1 MEHPPYLVAQELESL
16 LGDPEEP
23 GTAFSHARSL
33 ELDENEEFPA
43 DICRQL
49 EGWGLQE
56 FYIPAEYGGRLTDY
70 ETVMQVMRVVARRD
84 LTVAVGHGK
93 TYLGGVCVWISGTA
107 EQARRLAADI
117 RAGVPVSL
125 ALTERAHG
133 SDLLAG
139 DVRGEADGA
148 GGWRVSGE
156 KWLINNATRGSLLS
170 VLTRT
175 AEDGGPRGFT
185 VLLVDKRGLAE
196 GDDYHCLD
204 KIRTHGIRG
213 ADISGI
219 TFDAAPVP
227 ADAAVGGEGGGVET
241 VLKALQLTRTMC
253 ASLSLGA
260 ADHALAIALDFTERR
275 ELFGRRL
282 IDLPQARHVLASA
295 AADVLV
301 GEALATVAA
310 RTVHTVPDELSVVA
324 AATKYLVP
332 TGTEGV
338 IADLTRLLG
347 ARAFLKDV
355 HARGMFQKVDRDH
368 RIVGLFDGNTLVNLN
383 SLVNQFR
390 SLSRGWLRGGGDTSG
405 AVRAFDV
412 AQPLPPLDPARLSLV
427 ARRGSGVMATL
438 PMSVAALRAEAAGRP
453 ELKGAL
459 GAAERLL
466 AVTGRV
472 HESMDAYRTVV
483 TDVPPAAF
491 DVARRY
497 SLCLAGAACLGLWA
511 HNHRAAE
518 SGRTGALWRDGVWLW
533 PVLDRLLVRLG
544 EPDAGDPDAYPP
556 LLERLR
562 AARNAGELFSLFP
575 FSLHGSAD
583 RPTGAPGDAAPQAGG
598 SDSPAPRPGAPG
610 GAAAPSRTPG
620 EAAAPSGTP
629 GDAAEPTHA
638 PGEVGAPS
646 SAPGDA
652 AAPSHAPGGDG
663 GSPAAV
669 PHAHTDTRAAVGGAR
684 TPEGTSC

>member
-1 MEHPPYLVAQELESL
+1 MEHPPYRVAQELELL
-16 LGDPEEP
+16 LGDPEDP
-23 GTAFSHARSL
+23 GTDFSHTRCL

-43 DICRQL
+43 DICRVL
-49 EGWGLQE
+49 EDWGLAE
-56 FYIPAEYGGRLTDY
+56 FYIPAEHGGRLTDY

-93 TYLGGVCVWISGTA
+93 TYLGGVCVWISGTP
-107 EQARRLAADI
+107 EQGRRLAADI

-139 DVRGEADGA
+139 DVRGEPGGE

-175 AEDGGPRGFT
+175 GPDGGPRGFT
-185 VLLVDKRGLAE
+185 VLLVDKRPLTE
-196 GDDYHCLD
+196 GEHYRCLD

-219 TFDAAPVP
+219 AFDDAPVP

-260 ADHALAIALDFTERR
+260 ADHALRIALDFAERR

-282 IDLPQARHVLASA
+282 VDLPQARHVLACA
-295 AADVLV
+295 AADVLA

-310 RTVHTVPDELSVVA
+310 RSVHSIPDELSVAA

-332 TGTEGV
+332 TGTEALIGE
-338 IADLTRLLG
+338 LTRLLG

-355 HARGMFQKVDRDH
+355 HALGMFQKVDRDH

-390 SLSRGWLRGGGDTSG
+390 SLGRGWQRGSGDRAG
-405 AVRAFDV
+405 AARAFDLS
-412 AQPLPPLDPARLSLV
+412 APLPPLDPTRLSLV
-427 ARRGSGVMATL
+427 ARRGSGIMATL
-438 PMSVAALRAEAAGRP
+438 PDSVEALRSEAALRP

-459 GAAERLL
+459 AAAERLL
-466 AVTGRV
+466 AATGRV
-472 HESMDAYRTVV
+472 HEAMDAYRAVV
-483 TDVPPAAF
+483 SDVPPAAF
-491 DVARRY
+491 DVARQY
-497 SLCLAGAACLGLWA
+497 SLCLAGAASLGLWA
-511 HNHRAAE
+511 HNHRAA
-518 SGRTGALWRDGVWLW
+518 STGRTGELWSDGVWLW
-533 PVLDRLLVRLG
+533 PVLDRLLTRLG
-544 EPDAGDPDAYPP
+544 EPDAGEPDAYPH
-556 LLERLR
+556 LLDRLR
-562 AARNAGELFSLFP
+562 ATRTAGELFSLLP
-575 FSLHGSAD
+575 FRMH
-583 RPTGAPGDAAPQAGG
+583 
-598 SDSPAPRPGAPG
+598 G
-610 GAAAPSRTPG
+610 GANPRTDESDESDPS
-620 EAAAPSGTP
+620 
-629 GDAAEPTHA
+629 
-638 PGEVGAPS
+638 
-646 SAPGDA
+646 
-652 AAPSHAPGGDG
+652 
-663 GSPAAV
+663 
-669 PHAHTDTRAAVGGAR
+669 
-684 TPEGTSC
+684 EGTSC

>member
-1 MEHPPYLVAQELESL
+1 MDHPPYRVAQELESL
-16 LGDPEEP
+16 LGDPEDP
-23 GTAFSHARSL
+23 ATPFSHARSL

-43 DICRQL
+43 DLCRLL

-56 FYIPAEYGGRLTDY
+56 FYIPAEHGGRLTDY

-93 TYLGGVCVWISGTA
+93 TYLGGVCVWISGTP
-107 EQARRLAADI
+107 EQARGLAADI

-139 DVRGEADGA
+139 DVRGESDGA
-148 GGWRVSGE
+148 GGWRISGE

-175 AEDGGPRGFT
+175 SEDGGPRGFT
-185 VLLVDKRGLAE
+185 VLLVDKRRLTE
-196 GDDYHCLD
+196 GDDYRCVD

-219 TFDAAPVP
+219 AFDGAPVP

-260 ADHALAIALDFTERR
+260 ADHALAIALDFAERR

-295 AADVLV
+295 AADVLA

-310 RTVHTVPDELSVVA
+310 RSVHTVPDELSVA
-324 AATKYLVP
+324 AAVTKYLVP

-338 IADLTRLLG
+338 IVELTRLLG

-390 SLSRGWLRGGGDTSG
+390 SLSRGWLRGGGDTEG
-405 AVRAFDV
+405 AVRAFDLST
-412 AQPLPPLDPARLSLV
+412 PLPALEPARLSLV

-438 PMSVAALRAEAAGRP
+438 PASVAALRAEAGRRP

-472 HESMDAYRTVV
+472 HEEMDAYRAVV
-483 TDVPPAAF
+483 SDVPPAAF
-491 DVARRY
+491 DVARHY
-497 SLCLAGAACLGLWA
+497 SLCLAGAACLGLWT
-511 HNHRAAE
+511 HNQRTARA
-518 SGRTGALWRDGVWLW
+518 GRTGELWRDGVWLW
-533 PVLDRLLVRLG
+533 PVLDRLLVKLG

-562 AARNAGELFSLFP
+562 AAREAGELFSLIP
-575 FSLHGSAD
+575 FSLGGSAG
-583 RPTGAPGDAAPQAGG
+583 RPTGASDEAAP
-598 SDSPAPRPGAPG
+598 PARASG
-610 GAAAPSRTPG
+610 GAGPLA
-620 EAAAPSGTP
+620 
-629 GDAAEPTHA
+629 HA
-638 PGEVGAPS
+638 S
-646 SAPGDA
+646 
-652 AAPSHAPGGDG
+652 GGDG
-663 GSPAAV
+663 GPPAAV
-669 PHAHTDTRAAVGGAR
+669 PQGQTDTRAAVGGTR

>member
-1 MEHPPYLVAQELESL
+1 MDHPPYRVAQELESL
-16 LGDPEEP
+16 LGDPEAP
-23 GTAFSHARSL
+23 GTVFSHARSL

-43 DICRQL
+43 DLCRLL

-93 TYLGGVCVWISGTA
+93 TYLGGVCVWISGTP
-107 EQARRLAADI
+107 EQARGLAADI

-139 DVRGEADGA
+139 DVRCEADPA

-175 AEDGGPRGFT
+175 SEDGGPRGFT
-185 VLLVDKRGLAE
+185 VLLVDKRRLTE
-196 GDDYHCLD
+196 GEHYRHVD

-219 TFDAAPVP
+219 VLDGAPVP

-260 ADHALAIALDFTERR
+260 ADHALGIALDFAERR

-295 AADVLV
+295 AADVLA

-310 RTVHTVPDELSVVA
+310 RSVHTVPDELSVA
-324 AATKYLVP
+324 AAVTKYLVP

-338 IADLTRLLG
+338 IGELTRLLG

-390 SLSRGWLRGGGDTSG
+390 SLSRGWLRGGGDTEG
-405 AVRAFDV
+405 AVRAFDL
-412 AQPLPPLDPARLSLV
+412 ATPLPPLDPARLSLV
-427 ARRGSGVMATL
+427 ARRGSGIMATL
-438 PMSVAALRAEAAGRP
+438 PTSVAALRAEAARRP

-472 HESMDAYRTVV
+472 HEAMDAHRAVV
-483 TDVPPAAF
+483 SDVPPAAF
-491 DVARRY
+491 DVARSY
-497 SLCLAGAACLGLWA
+497 GLCLAGAACLGLWTY
-511 HNHRAAE
+511 NHRAADA
-518 SGRTGALWRDGVWLW
+518 GRTGELWRDGVWLW
-533 PVLDRLLVRLG
+533 PVLDRLLVKLG
-544 EPDAGDPDAYPP
+544 EPDAGDPDAYPA

-562 AARNAGELFSLFP
+562 AAREAGELFSLIP
-575 FSLHGSAD
+575 FTLGGTTERD
-583 RPTGAPGDAAPQAGG
+583 TGGPGGDAR
-598 SDSPAPRPGAPG
+598 STHAPG
-610 GAAAPSRTPG
+610 GATPRT
-620 EAAAPSGTP
+620 
-629 GDAAEPTHA
+629 
-638 PGEVGAPS
+638 
-646 SAPGDA
+646 
-652 AAPSHAPGGDG
+652 HAPGGDG
-663 GSPAAV
+663 GPPAAV
-669 PHAHTDTRAAVGGAR
+669 PHGHTDNRAAVGGTR